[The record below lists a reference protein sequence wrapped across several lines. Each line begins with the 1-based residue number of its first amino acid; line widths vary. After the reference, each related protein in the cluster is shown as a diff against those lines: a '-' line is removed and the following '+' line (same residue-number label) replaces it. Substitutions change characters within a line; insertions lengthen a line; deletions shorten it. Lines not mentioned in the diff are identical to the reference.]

1 MHGCLSPAYAF
12 SPNKASQLLVSSS
25 GLACVLINRETIA
38 TPPQLYTSRK
48 IKPVARPDGKAYL
61 KAPSAYLVSG
71 AFHACVSCRA
81 EPTAEAAQEG
91 AAEEGG
97 LRPDQMAK
105 LDEASDEEMLEGGG
119 IVLEDAAPRHISSVS
134 ETGAKAGNH
143 AAAAALRA
151 RLHGGSR
158 IPLSTHPSPCLTC
171 SSLQRPPKAC
181 RGISILRDQHY

>member
-1 MHGCLSPAYAF
+1 
-12 SPNKASQLLVSSS
+12 
-25 GLACVLINRETIA
+25 
-38 TPPQLYTSRK
+38 
-48 IKPVARPDGKAYL
+48 
-61 KAPSAYLVSG
+61 
-71 AFHACVSCRA
+71 
-81 EPTAEAAQEG
+81 
-91 AAEEGG
+91 
-97 LRPDQMAK
+97 MAK

-181 RGISILRDQHY
+181 RGISIIDFWHRVNVIDFQRCLKTSLTAKLGHVWVSIVTDQLHVLCR